1 MRSVDLLFVI
11 FFRRLNFIFQCHAAY
26 DSNGMIEFNEPV
38 PFRLTRN
45 MQAFF
50 SNFGVEG
57 LIVSCMCSAAQAV
70 VSPKVSSMYS

>member
-1 MRSVDLLFVI
+1 MYLILFYLT
-11 FFRRLNFIFQCHAAY
+11 FSAY

-50 SNFGVEG
+50 SHFGVEG
-57 LIVSCMCSAAQAV
+57 LIVSAMCAAAQSV
-70 VSPKVSSMYS
+70 VTPKVSNFLTLLMIESY